1 MSPRIKKSSQ
11 NLRGKVALITGA
23 SQGIGLAIAR
33 ALAAEGCNLVI
44 SSRNKTALA
53 KACRELKAKNAHV
66 LPRLCDVRDPVSV
79 HSLITAVKSRFHR
92 LDILI
97 NNAGVAHPN
106 LNVRDLPFDS
116 WREVIDTNLNGMF
129 LITRDAL
136 PLMKS
141 GGLIVNNL
149 SIAAR
154 RVFAGSSAYNAS
166 KHGALGFTNTLREE
180 LREKGIRVIAL
191 LPGATDTAI
200 WNTLWPEAPRKKMMQ
215 PETVAQA
222 LVNALILP
230 AESTVEELVIMP
242 SAGTL

>member
-33 ALAAEGCNLVI
+33 ALAAERCNLVI
-44 SSRNKTALA
+44 TSRNKTTLA

-66 LPRLCDVRDPVSV
+66 LSCLCDVRDPVSV
-79 HSLITAVKSRFHR
+79 RDLMAAVQGRFHNI
-92 LDILI
+92 DILI
-97 NNAGVAHPN
+97 NNAGIAHSN
-106 LNVRDLPFDS
+106 LSAAELSLES
-116 WREVIDTNLNGMF
+116 WREVIDTNLTGMF

-141 GGLIVNNL
+141 GGVIVNNL
-149 SIAAR
+149 SIAAK

>member
-66 LPRLCDVRDPVSV
+66 LPRLCDVRDPV
-79 HSLITAVKSRFHR
+79 F
-92 LDILI
+92 
-97 NNAGVAHPN
+97 
-106 LNVRDLPFDS
+106 RDLPFDS

-141 GGLIVNNL
+141 GGVIVNNL
-149 SIAAR
+149 SIAAK

>member
-1 MSPRIKKSSQ
+1 M
-11 NLRGKVALITGA
+11 
-23 SQGIGLAIAR
+23 
-33 ALAAEGCNLVI
+33 
-44 SSRNKTALA
+44 
-53 KACRELKAKNAHV
+53 
-66 LPRLCDVRDPVSV
+66 
-79 HSLITAVKSRFHR
+79 
-92 LDILI
+92 DILI

-116 WREVIDTNLNGMF
+116 WREVIDANLNGMF

-141 GGLIVNNL
+141 GGVIVNNL
-149 SIAAR
+149 SIAAK

-222 LVNALILP
+222 LVNMLVLP